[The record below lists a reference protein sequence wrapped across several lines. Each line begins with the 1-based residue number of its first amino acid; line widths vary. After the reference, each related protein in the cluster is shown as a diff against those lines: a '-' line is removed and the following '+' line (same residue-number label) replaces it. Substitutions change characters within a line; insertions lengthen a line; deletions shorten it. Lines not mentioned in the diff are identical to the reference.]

1 MKATHYLVLLP
12 DPLRRILA
20 GEKTF
25 ERRGERLAAAL
36 CHSTV
41 VLACSRGKDP
51 LGGLA
56 LAEVDFGPVE
66 LVESPGGY
74 LDTGLADVHILAVRP
89 LEPFRVPGGL
99 GLRRLPV

>member
-1 MKATHYLVLLP
+1 MKATHYIVLRP
-12 DPLRRILA
+12 DPLRRILS

-36 CHSTV
+36 CRSTV

-51 LGGLA
+51 LGGLVV
-56 LAEVDFGPVE
+56 AEVDFGAVE
-66 LVESPGGY
+66 LVEGPEGY
-74 LDTGLADVHILAVRP
+74 LDTGLADVAILAVRP
-89 LEPFRVPGGL
+89 LEPFSVPGGL